1 MILANITVQLYI
13 VRNPSI
19 LGNDWFDQRVNIG
32 FGSIPVVTTLIVF
45 LIEVPYPEFR
55 KQEATYKLLR
65 GWPEEFDAMIIVK
78 TLICSVP
85 FLIFFA
91 FRTYIR
97 IVFCCN
103 LARKNFNAQMHFS
116 PFSYTVLLI
125 SFFQNYGSQYLSL
138 KATV

>member
-19 LGNDWFDQRVNIG
+19 LGNEWFDRRVNVG

-45 LIEVPYPEFR
+45 SIEVPYPEFR

-97 IVFCCN
+97 IVFLQFGTKKFQCSD
-103 LARKNFNAQMHFS
+103 A
-116 PFSYTVLLI
+116 FSYSNNL
-125 SFFQNYGSQYLSL
+125 FFSKNYWSQYLSVL
-138 KATV
+138 KATL